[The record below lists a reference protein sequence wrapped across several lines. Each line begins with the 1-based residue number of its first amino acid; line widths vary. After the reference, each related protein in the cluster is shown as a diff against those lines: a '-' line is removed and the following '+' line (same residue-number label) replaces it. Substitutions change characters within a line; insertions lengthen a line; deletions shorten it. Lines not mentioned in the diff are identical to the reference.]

1 MESSVGENGSEG
13 TSFPHCIQTLPTH
26 GAFSPQSE
34 LHETKGS
41 AFHPIHSTSLCK
53 TCFYQTK
60 PQNVC
65 KAAHIAIN
73 VIIRNEA
80 HPENCRVPTF
90 YSLEWPRSG
99 EVRSKSCTVALLII
113 LVEQGVRGGVVV
125 VVEVS
130 QWWGMVMETQGA
142 LICQP
147 RRRIHRSRR
156 TKGGKSLDSHAAP
169 GYLLLLS
176 SFVAYSSF
184 PCSSTRLTCM
194 IG

>member
-26 GAFSPQSE
+26 GAFSLQSE

-41 AFHPIHSTSLCK
+41 AFHPIHFTSLCK

-65 KAAHIAIN
+65 KAAHLAIN

-130 QWWGMVMETQGA
+130 QWWGMVMETQELLYASQDGVSTDRDA
-142 LICQP
+142 RKEGRVWIPMQRLVICCCYLRLLPTP
-147 RRRIHRSRR
+147 RFHVVR
-156 TKGGKSLDSHAAP
+156 P
-169 GYLLLLS
+169 G
-176 SFVAYSSF
+176 
-184 PCSSTRLTCM
+184 
-194 IG
+194 